1 MSNNRTGCQSA
12 STRSSQMSVRKQ
24 RIERWIQKD
33 PLESSFSQSDRLLRM
48 QMLQLGDQR
57 EKLIERHNY
66 NQKLFVNKQA
76 IRYKDNESILK
87 SVEFFKRTNLMESL
101 F

>member
-1 MSNNRTGCQSA
+1 MSNGETVCQSV
-12 STRSSQMSVRKQ
+12 STRSSQTSVRKQ

-33 PLESSFSQSDRLLRM
+33 PLENSFSQSNRLLRM
-48 QMLQLGDQR
+48 KLLQLGDKR

-87 SVEFFKRTNLMESL
+87 SVNTFRSNRSGNL